1 MIKKAAGLSETAN
14 SLHRIASDKAV
25 VLIVIALQ
33 TTNLEFVDY
42 RCSVRAPNMKDRRYI
57 FRIRCPISTSP
68 TPKPHLLFRHET
80 RFCQDLAVGRCQ

>member
-14 SLHRIASDKAV
+14 GLHRIASDKAV

-57 FRIRCPISTSP
+57 FRIGCPISTSP

-80 RFCQDLAVGRCQ
+80 RFCQDLAAGRCQ